1 MPHGHE
7 GLHEG
12 FHEGCM
18 SCFVPWVGPQS
29 ILPSPAARL
38 ECRSILWKGA
48 VAGDLFLTV
57 LQGKVQVY
65 TYKVSVISAFLELQY
80 SDDVRLEVRTIVLFW
95 HLIRDPLGGRFGLVW
110 CNCSFLR
117 FPDPLGDRFGLVL
130 YSCFYTLTFLN
141 PLGDRF
147 GLVRY
152 NSYIAK
158 FS

>member
-1 MPHGHE
+1 MLINSCTVSLKDCPRNIVLGLDPMQIDTLCVHVFKSEARSINKVQEMPPVLTLSASLSLEWCHSTASLLQQHVWSRSIERTEEMWKGEHSWHGMPHGHE

-57 LQGKVQVY
+57 LQGKVQV
-65 TYKVSVISAFLELQY
+65 
-80 SDDVRLEVRTIVLFW
+80 
-95 HLIRDPLGGRFGLVW
+95 
-110 CNCSFLR
+110 
-117 FPDPLGDRFGLVL
+117 
-130 YSCFYTLTFLN
+130 
-141 PLGDRF
+141 
-147 GLVRY
+147 
-152 NSYIAK
+152 
-158 FS
+158 